1 MNVHGAETLSE
12 AGRPVTRYCGSDDHE
27 FVGVFRNLRAS
38 EAGASINVRVRIS
51 REMNAMLARVGRE
64 DSIWKYDSS
73 SRFF

>member
-1 MNVHGAETLSE
+1 MHGAETLSE
-12 AGRPVTRYCGSDDHE
+12 AGRPVTRYCGSDDQD
-27 FVGVFRNLRAS
+27 FVRFRNLRTS
-38 EAGASINVRVRIS
+38 EAGASTNVRARIS

>member
-1 MNVHGAETLSE
+1 M
-12 AGRPVTRYCGSDDHE
+12 TRYCGSDDHE
-27 FVGVFRNLRAS
+27 FVGVFRNLRAG